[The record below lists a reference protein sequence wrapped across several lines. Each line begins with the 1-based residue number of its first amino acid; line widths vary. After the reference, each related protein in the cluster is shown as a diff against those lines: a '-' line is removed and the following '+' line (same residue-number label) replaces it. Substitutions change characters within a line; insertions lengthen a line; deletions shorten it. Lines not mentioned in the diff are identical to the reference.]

1 MNSDIIIIL
10 FCFVTSL
17 LTSFYII
24 KTKNINIIASIETH
38 KVPKNKINNIVYLFV
53 VCLLLATMFVVLAIL
68 TIDYNEWVAYG
79 LCAMCFVVLSVFYV
93 FYIKIKK

>member
-1 MNSDIIIIL
+1 MNSDIIISL
-10 FCFVTSL
+10 LCFVTSL

-24 KTKNINIIASIETH
+24 KTKNIKIIASIETH

-53 VCLLLATMFVVLAIL
+53 VCLMLATTSIVLAIL

-79 LCAMCFVVLSVFYV
+79 LCTMCFIVLSVFYV
-93 FYIKIKK
+93 YYMTITK

>member
-1 MNSDIIIIL
+1 MNSDIIISL
-10 FCFVTSL
+10 LCFVTSL

-53 VCLLLATMFVVLAIL
+53 VCLLLATMFVV
-68 TIDYNEWVAYG
+68 
-79 LCAMCFVVLSVFYV
+79 
-93 FYIKIKK
+93 